1 MFAFWWL
8 FIMQYRPGLCRDPHP
23 LSSRV
28 PAYAPTMKQTLSL
41 TLGTLV
47 LAGALVGCQA
57 PPQEDLTTAQ
67 TALAAAAEAEADLYV
82 TDLYVAAQDSF
93 AAAQAEI
100 EAQNAESQLS
110 RNYARSKSLLQF
122 VTETATQAQ
131 AEVETRKGTMAAET
145 DALILQAEAA
155 VSQAQA
161 LMAQAPTSED
171 DALALVTVNEE
182 AGTAASTLEEA
193 KAAQT
198 GGDVARAHALAKA
211 ALDQANALVEEL
223 NGAMAETDVAPIS

>member
-1 MFAFWWL
+1 
-8 FIMQYRPGLCRDPHP
+8 
-23 LSSRV
+23 
-28 PAYAPTMKQTLSL
+28 MKQTLSM

-57 PPQEDLTTAQ
+57 PPQEDLTAAQ
-67 TALAAAAEAEADLYV
+67 DALAAADEAEVDLYV
-82 TDLYVAAQDSF
+82 SDLYVAAQDSF

-110 RNYARSKSLLQF
+110 RNYAHSKALLQF

-131 AEVETRKGTMAAET
+131 AEVETRKATMMAET
-145 DALILQAEAA
+145 DALIIQAEETVA
-155 VSQAQA
+155 QAQA
-161 LMAQAPTSED
+161 LMAQASTGQ
-171 DALALVTVNEE
+171 DADLSFVSIGEE
-182 AGTAASTLEEA
+182 ASTAGSTLEEA

-198 GGDVARAHALAKA
+198 AGDVARAHDLAKT

-223 NGAMAETDVAPIS
+223 TGAMAKPTVAPIG